1 MVLVQI
7 YVGQA
12 ENNNTYI
19 NVPLYGVYDVNI
31 VNIQFHDALGAGQT
45 SVVQI
50 QSDVLRFP
58 ASGRQNLIF
67 MNQPT
72 CNVSYSAALE
82 TMPSIKNADFNGKIF
97 MNVTGVSGTALGNG
111 WHLILTLEATS
122 TTAAK

>member
-31 VNIQFHDALGAGQT
+31 INIQFHDALGAGQT
-45 SVVQI
+45 SVIQI

-58 ASGRQNLIF
+58 ASGQQSLLF
-67 MNQPT
+67 MNNAS
-72 CNVSYSAALE
+72 CNVTYNSAVEA
-82 TMPSIKNADFNGKIF
+82 MPSIKNCDFNGKIL
-97 MNVTGVSGTALGNG
+97 MNVTGVSGTALSNG
-111 WHLILTLEATS
+111 WHLILTLEATCTS
-122 TTAAK
+122 NAK